1 MVAEL
6 SLEWIEEG
14 CLKTQSIALN
24 KVTKQPGVTRIG
36 RDPSRCDIVLADGS
50 VSGLHVEIGYD
61 HTHQS
66 FYIQNLRES
75 NPPII
80 NHQPLLQGRRVLLPE
95 NILQLGNLQIR
106 ANQSVSTDPPPNLI
120 PPTEIQS
127 FGASP
132 TPSASTPSASPL
144 PYNSSSSP
152 QYAPPDSP
160 QYFQA
165 SSGDNPS
172 PPAFSSGQAN
182 MNASVG
188 RNNSDLKQNN
198 DVYGSV
204 EADRISREAKKS
216 PFLLLALGM
225 ILFGL
230 FGLAW
235 PNIRGFLGIGSSTI
249 ESDQSPN
256 PGEVSAPRNE
266 AFSISDRELFVHS
279 SGLFEIEVPRNW
291 TEIDN
296 SRAGQLLI
304 QAWHHPQ
311 VNAYIIMRIF
321 AVAEPL
327 RPDELALQ
335 SQQLVD
341 DLFSELKGYERSEPT
356 IFDDGLIEIFWEGEQ
371 DGDQLVAST
380 YVRQDGLN
388 LSALTLWAPADVAEG
403 NVLEEDV
410 NEILASWGVNP
421 NEVIP

>member
-1 MVAEL
+1 VVEL

-14 CLKTQSIALN
+14 CLKTQSITLN
-24 KVTKQPGVTRIG
+24 KVTKQSGVTRIG

-50 VSGLHVEIGYD
+50 ISGLHVEIGYD
-61 HTHQS
+61 HTLHS

-80 NHQPLLQGRRVLLPE
+80 NHEPLLKGRRVLLPE

-106 ANQSVSTDPPPNLI
+106 ANQSGSTDPPPNLI

-132 TPSASTPSASPL
+132 TPSASAPSASPL
-144 PYNSSSSP
+144 SSNSSSLP

-160 QYFQA
+160 RYFQA
-165 SSGDNPS
+165 SSGNPS
-172 PPAFSSGQAN
+172 APAFRSGQADN
-182 MNASVG
+182 NASVG
-188 RNNSDLKQNN
+188 RNNSGLKQNN
-198 DVYGSV
+198 DVYSSV
-204 EADRISREAKKS
+204 EADRTSRDAKKS

-249 ESDQSPN
+249 ESDQLPN
-256 PGEVSAPRNE
+256 PGEDSAPRND

-291 TEIDN
+291 IEIDN

-327 RPDELALQ
+327 SPDELALQ

-341 DLFSELKGYERSEPT
+341 DLFSGLKGYERSEPT
-356 IFDDGLIEIFWEGEQ
+356 IFDEGWIEIFWDGEQ
-371 DGDQLVAST
+371 DGDKLVAST

-388 LSALTLWAPADVAEG
+388 LSTLTLWAPANVAEG
-403 NVLEEDV
+403 NVLEDDV